1 MAGVNPFVVV
11 VGVLQIVGGL
21 WSAYHADW
29 KMATINVAVGIA
41 NTVLG
46 TMAKP

>member
-1 MAGVNPFVVV
+1 VTGINPFVVS

-21 WSAYHADW
+21 WSAYYADW

-41 NTVLG
+41 NSVLG
-46 TMAKP
+46 TMAK